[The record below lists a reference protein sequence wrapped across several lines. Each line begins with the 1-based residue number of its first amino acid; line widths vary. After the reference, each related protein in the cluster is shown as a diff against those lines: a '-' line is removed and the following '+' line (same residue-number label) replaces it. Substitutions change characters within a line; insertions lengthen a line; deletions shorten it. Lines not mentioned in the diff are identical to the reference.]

1 MRYRKTFTE
10 AVREVW
16 EKAIKEQEDPDR
28 DPSATESDPT
38 KSNDE
43 KEKKDNGVNGEET
56 IDGLKAQVLLLK
68 QKYMLIK
75 QKLENEKNKVV
86 KPQPNKDT
94 GEVPLR
100 TGIAQA
106 ILDKNTPKPKAKK
119 DKKEKVSIGKGQTK
133 IEIDPEVKM
142 GMHSGGTTVDTGNLH

>member
-10 AVREVW
+10 AFKEVW
-16 EKAIKEQEDPDR
+16 SKAIKEQEDPDR
-28 DPSATESDPT
+28 DPSAKESDPT
-38 KSNDE
+38 KSND
-43 KEKKDNGVNGEET
+43 KKDNGDET
-56 IDGLKAQVLLLK
+56 VDGLKAQVLLLK

-86 KPQPNKDT
+86 KPEPNKDT

-119 DKKEKVSIGKGQTK
+119 AKKEKVSIGKGQTK
-133 IEIDPEVKM
+133 IEVDPEVEM
-142 GMHSGGTTVDTGNLH
+142 GIHSGGATVDTGNLH